1 VQITFGTEVRERST
15 LYPHVC
21 RAVTAATLD
30 NYTRAIYLRS
40 IAMWLL
46 LVLVINLLL
55 FGLMRRALAGIRIQQ
70 QIMSFSFLMIMLQI
84 VTGIAYY
91 HISFAAIRAGI
102 AYSFG
107 KPCIWRAILFD
118 AEFIPVGNIHG
129 GTHHDE
135 VGDFSKLIKFRLT
148 FLVVF
153 SASISFIIAVKANGG
168 NTWGSLYSTTMWMNW
183 LKLVAGGFLVT
194 AAANCFNEVIE
205 VDLDKLMKR
214 TMDRPMPAGRMTT
227 GQGLVLGLG
236 MGMAGTYIL
245 GTLNILTGLLSVFSI
260 LLYAFAYTPLK
271 RKSPVAVF
279 VGAIPGALPA
289 LIGYVAGQPHG
300 RIDEIALILF
310 SIQFVWQFV
319 HFWAIA
325 WVLDDD
331 YKLAGFRLLPTQSR
345 DKAARLL
352 PLYLP

>member
-1 VQITFGTEVRERST
+1 M
-15 LYPHVC
+15 
-21 RAVTAATLD
+21 
-30 NYTRAIYLRS
+30 TR
-40 IAMWLL
+40 
-46 LVLVINLLL
+46 
-55 FGLMRRALAGIRIQQ
+55 
-70 QIMSFSFLMIMLQI
+70 
-84 VTGIAYY
+84 
-91 HISFAAIRAGI
+91 
-102 AYSFG
+102 
-107 KPCIWRAILFD
+107 
-118 AEFIPVGNIHG
+118 
-129 GTHHDE
+129 
-135 VGDFSKLIKFRLT
+135 GDFSKLIKFRLT

-153 SASISFIIAVKANGG
+153 SASISFIIAAKANGN
-168 NTWGSLYSTTMWMNW
+168 NTWGALYSTFMWQNW
-183 LKLVAGGFLVT
+183 GKLVIGGFLVT

-214 TMDRPMPAGRMTT
+214 TKDRPMPAGRMTT

-236 MGMAGTYIL
+236 MGMAGTYLL
-245 GTLNILTGLLSVFSI
+245 GSLNILTGLLSVFSI

-271 RKSPVAVF
+271 RKSPIAVF

-331 YKLAGFRLLPTQSR
+331 YKLAGFRLLPTQKR
-345 DKAARLL
+345 DRGSAIITVIFAVILVPVSLL
-352 PLYLP
+352 PTIYHYGGYYVGGVSLVCSLIFLYQAVDLLRTLQIKEARKLMFGSFFYLPVVQLMFLFDFIAK